1 MRVMDYDESYKK
13 RTDSLVEA
21 LDDGKL
27 KQDAK
32 SFMRSMFEHEL
43 IVDLPKQI
51 EKFFEQQ

>member
-1 MRVMDYDESYKK
+1 MDYDESYKK
-13 RTDSLVEA
+13 RTESLVEA
-21 LDDGKL
+21 LDDSKL